1 MAAIRILLADDHTL
15 VREGLRKILEAQ
27 PGWKVIGEAADGREA
42 VRQALELRPDLVIVD
57 LAMPQ
62 LSGVDAIQQ
71 IIRRLPSARVLVL
84 SMHADEVYVTRA
96 LRAGAH
102 GYLLKDS
109 AGTDLLRAVSA
120 VTQNKSFFSP
130 AVSRVMLDDYVR
142 QLAERGITDRY
153 DTLSERERE
162 VFQLIAE
169 GRVNK
174 EIAEILHLSPSTVE
188 THRARIMAK
197 LEIHSMSELV
207 RYAIRNRII
216 EP

>member
-1 MAAIRILLADDHTL
+1 MAAIRILIADDHTL
-15 VREGLRKILEAQ
+15 VREGLRKIIETQ
-27 PGWKVIGEAADGREA
+27 PGWEVVGEAADGRQA
-42 VRQALELRPDLVIVD
+42 VQQALELKPELVILD

-71 IIRRLPSARVLVL
+71 IVRRLPSTRVLVL

-96 LRAGAH
+96 LKAGAH

-109 AGTDLLRAVSA
+109 AGNDLMRAIVA
-120 VTQNKSFFSP
+120 VTQHKSFFSP
-130 AVSRVMLDDYVR
+130 AVSRVMLNDYVR

-169 GRVNK
+169 GRANK

-188 THRARIMAK
+188 THRARIMEK
-197 LEIHSMSELV
+197 LDVHSAVEIVLYAV
-207 RYAIRNRII
+207 RKGII
-216 EP
+216 S

>member
-1 MAAIRILLADDHTL
+1 MAAIRILLADDHAL
-15 VREGLRKILEAQ
+15 VREGLRMILEAQ
-27 PGWKVIGEAADGREA
+27 PGWEVVGEAADGREA
-42 VRQALELRPDLVIVD
+42 VRQALALRPDLVVLD

-71 IIRRLPSARVLVL
+71 IVRRLPSARVLVV
-84 SMHADEVYVTRA
+84 SMHANEVYVTRA
-96 LRAGAH
+96 LKAGAH

-120 VTQNKSFFSP
+120 LAQNKSFFSP
-130 AVSRVMLDDYVR
+130 AVSRVMLDDYVS

-174 EIAEILHLSPSTVE
+174 EMAEILHLSPSTVE
-188 THRARIMAK
+188 THRARIMEK
-197 LEIHSMSELV
+197 LDVHSAVEIVLYAV
-207 RYAIRNRII
+207 RKGII
-216 EP
+216 S

>member
-1 MAAIRILLADDHTL
+1 MALRILLADDHTL

-27 PGWKVIGEAADGREA
+27 PGWEVIGEASDGRQA
-42 VRQALELRPDLVIVD
+42 VRQTLDLKPDLVILD

-71 IIRRLPSARVLVL
+71 IVRRLPSTRVLVL
-84 SMHADEVYVTRA
+84 SMHAEEVYVTRA
-96 LRAGAH
+96 LKAGAH

-120 VTQNKSFFSP
+120 LVQQKSFFSP
-130 AVSRVMLDDYVR
+130 AVSKVMLDDYVR
-142 QLAERGITDRY
+142 QLTERGITDRY

-169 GRVNK
+169 
-174 EIAEILHLSPSTVE
+174 
-188 THRARIMAK
+188 
-197 LEIHSMSELV
+197 
-207 RYAIRNRII
+207 
-216 EP
+216 

>member
-1 MAAIRILLADDHTL
+1 VAAVRILLADDHTL
-15 VREGLRKILEAQ
+15 VREGLRRILEAE
-27 PGWKVIGEAADGREA
+27 PGWQVVAEAADGRQA
-42 VRQALELRPDLVIVD
+42 VQQCLELKPDLAIVD

-62 LSGVDAIQQ
+62 LGGVDAIQQ
-71 IIRRLPSARVLVL
+71 IVRRVPATRVLVL

-96 LRAGAH
+96 LKAGAH

-120 VTQNKSFFSP
+120 LTQHKSFFSP

-174 EIAEILHLSPSTVE
+174 EIAAILHLSPSTVE
-188 THRARIMAK
+188 THRARILEK
-197 LEIHSMSELV
+197 LDVHSAVEIVLYAV
-207 RYAIRNRII
+207 RKGII
-216 EP
+216 S

>member
-1 MAAIRILLADDHTL
+1 MAVRILLADDHTL

-27 PGWKVIGEAADGREA
+27 SGWEVIGEAADGREA
-42 VRQALELRPDLVIVD
+42 VRQALELKPDLVILD

-71 IIRRLPSARVLVL
+71 IVRRLPSTRVLVL

-96 LRAGAH
+96 IKAGAH

-109 AGTDLLRAVSA
+109 AGTDLLRAVTA
-120 VTQNKSFFSP
+120 LTQNKSFFSP

-142 QLAERGITDRY
+142 QLAER
-153 DTLSERERE
+153 ERE

-169 GRVNK
+169 GRANK

-188 THRARIMAK
+188 THRARIMDK
-197 LEIHSMSELV
+197 LDVHSAVEIVLYAV
-207 RYAIRNRII
+207 RKGII
-216 EP
+216 S